1 MDLRICWRLQICPGF
16 FILLAC
22 YFKILRVLRVEKKR
36 FILPAWTTEWMTVFI
51 FCEPDINCYNQTFP
65 SAQMVTDHEE
75 RTIRVTDRPKVF
87 AANET
92 CLIANHHSQFLQI
105 LILISI
111 KNVLE
116 SILGVF
122 RNVSWIDVFC
132 DKISWFAW
140 TMIIIPTAREWCYLS
155 IS

>member
-1 MDLRICWRLQICPGF
+1 
-16 FILLAC
+16 
-22 YFKILRVLRVEKKR
+22 
-36 FILPAWTTEWMTVFI
+36 MTVFI

-87 AANET
+87 GANET

-116 SILGVF
+116 SILGFF
-122 RNVSWIDVFC
+122 RNVSWIDVFLRQNFLVC
-132 DKISWFAW
+132 VNNDHHSYCQGMVLSVYSLNTLDIIGWDLSHSWRSGLAKFA
-140 TMIIIPTAREWCYLS
+140 
-155 IS
+155 